1 MSLVHGRGKTIQVCV
16 SPNMPQSMIP
26 SSQWNPKQVPSLPVV
41 LGVISPL
48 FFFFHLCYSN
58 GDGMS
63 LEVLQQHAGG
73 IYGTKNKGLEFGLS
87 LFTQS
92 VVSNSLHPYG
102 LQHTPG
108 FPILHHLLKLA
119 QTSTRMLDNPF
130 VPQFPH
136 IIREGKSHL
145 THRAVVEFNVIYQ

>member
-1 MSLVHGRGKTIQVCV
+1 MCVPKHASVHDSQLTVEPKTGPFTSCSLGGYFIF
-16 SPNMPQSMIP
+16 I
-26 SSQWNPKQVPSLPVV
+26 
-41 LGVISPL
+41 
-48 FFFFHLCYSN
+48 FFFHLCYSN

-73 IYGTKNKGLEFGLS
+73 IYGTKNKGLEFGLL
-87 LFTQS
+87 LFTHS